1 MRDSD
6 SETNYNSTLYSFTS
20 LQPLSAHFHQTF
32 QAAVADR
39 ILPTDVIVRIL
50 VTSIAASWT
59 ARLWRKSDT
68 NGSSK
73 IEASEA
79 QADNLR
85 DDAQSLALNVELQ
98 LLDHVL
104 STAQALFD
112 IATAQSRIALE
123 NASLPPSG
131 PAHKAAARD
140 GQSPAAKNLTPVM
153 RRVLPAMRIASKW
166 IKSHLDYIDRS
177 QQTCISKAAEGLG
190 APQGKSDNAEAVAC
204 AAAEL
209 ALIQR
214 VEDFWASFVIFTNT
228 LRYAFPFDALP
239 NLGTVRPTGAAP
251 LSLEEDTDLRGFIP
265 TRRGMLTQDDKPVKS
280 ADRALHPNEE
290 QLMRIADLLV
300 DAKVIAESEAS
311 PVVFDD
317 AKGTFTMAPA
327 KDGLQTRDGLS
338 LQDSSVN
345 GLEAKL
351 LSSTLGDGDDTVS
364 IGTSEATEDVVDMA
378 MRAREGAEDFLDD
391 GDASEDE
398 DEILIPAAVH
408 NRQLQYARQYAR
420 DERSAPV
427 PQNLDDVPSSLTGSQ
442 ADPPEQSAQS
452 PLYASPSTA
461 TFGAP
466 REGIAASTT
475 AQDLFLQMLNGRPPP
490 KSASAHMSGFATP
503 PAREFSNGTPVPP
516 SLSRAPSGT
525 GSPHHSQGFSM
536 TPQSHLL
543 FGGLGGGAGQPT
555 HTPTHQSMAGL
566 ASIWSP
572 GPGEVRHQHHSSLQ
586 SSPRAP
592 STGDGIWN
600 AAPGS
605 GSSAG
610 FAPSSTMQQQQQ
622 QHLRQSQQWQAS
634 PLQHT
639 AAVERPVA
647 PGWPHQQRG

>member
-1 MRDSD
+1 VTD
-6 SETNYNSTLYSFTS
+6 TASTLPSFTS

-39 ILPTDVIVRIL
+39 VLPTDVIVRIL

-59 ARLWRKSDT
+59 ARLWRKSDS

-73 IEASEA
+73 PDASES

-85 DDAQSLALNVELQ
+85 EDAQSLALNVELQ

-104 STAQALFD
+104 STVQALLD

-131 PAHKAAARD
+131 SSNRPAPRD
-140 GQSPAAKNLTPVM
+140 AQSLAAKNLTPVM

-177 QQTCISKAAEGLG
+177 QQTCISRAAEGI
-190 APQGKSDNAEAVAC
+190 AAVQRKSDNAEAKAS

-209 ALIQR
+209 SLIQH
-214 VEDFWASFVIFTNT
+214 VEDFWASFVIFTNA

-327 KDGLQTRDGLS
+327 KDGLQGGLQANDGRS
-338 LQDSSVN
+338 HQDNSVN
-345 GLEAKL
+345 GLEAKF
-351 LSSTLGDGDDTVS
+351 LSSSLGDGDDTVS

-378 MRAREGAEDFLDD
+378 MRAREGAEDFPDD
-391 GDASEDE
+391 ADASEDE

-408 NRQLQYARQYAR
+408 NRQLQYAQQQPLAP
-420 DERSAPV
+420 RSQSIDNTPSPLAGLQAAP
-427 PQNLDDVPSSLTGSQ
+427 SQ
-442 ADPPEQSAQS
+442 QSAQFAT
-452 PLYASPSTA
+452 YASPSTA
-461 TFGAP
+461 TASSFGAP
-466 REGIAASTT
+466 REGLAASTT
-475 AQDLFLQMLNGRPPP
+475 AQDLFLQMLNGRPTP
-490 KSASAHMSGFATP
+490 KSAGANVSGYATP
-503 PAREFSNGTPVPP
+503 PSREFSNGTPVPP

-525 GSPHHSQGFSM
+525 GSPHHNQGFSM

-543 FGGLGGGAGQPT
+543 FGGLGGGAGQPA

-572 GPGEVRHQHHSSLQ
+572 GPGEVHHQH
-586 SSPRAP
+586 SPRAP

-605 GSSAG
+605 GTSAG
-610 FAPSSTMQQQQQ
+610 FATPSTMQQQQQ

-639 AAVERPVA
+639 TAVERPTGA
-647 PGWPHQQRG
+647 GWPHQQRG